1 MPTLLNH
8 ITITGRT
15 ETLPYSTYGGGNY
28 QKRTIS
34 DKEAQAIRVK
44 NQFREA
50 ISSFNNG
57 VDREFVFIEIKSAPG
72 FELDIKKFENVAD
85 SIRITSSRFIE
96 EVAESGVV
104 ELVHKIVV
112 YLHKTEI
119 PKFLRKI
126 EAYRTELTA
135 KGNPKNQDLIVNIE
149 KIKNATLKS
158 FWQESNYEY
167 PQSNTEVWWELWID
181 RIATEEHIDTELISI
196 LNENEIQV
204 GNRLLTFPEHFVLLI
219 KGTVEQLQNS
229 ILYYDGLVEL
239 RKPLE
244 TAEFFTN
251 LETDWQDTFLDD
263 LHNRTSLV
271 DSQVSICLLDSGIT
285 RSHQILNDLIQT
297 RNLETIN
304 PSWSATDGFRN
315 GHGTQMASLILFGD
329 LTDTLQNSNNPQ
341 ILHTLESVKI
351 IHPSQATD
359 PDLYGKVTVEAIA
372 SATVLN
378 PDNKRIVCLAVTSK
392 DVFHGGKPSSW
403 SSAVDKIIFG
413 NHDDNNETTLALISS
428 GNLDYD
434 IRLQY
439 PLGNDDH
446 SIKDPAQAFN
456 AITVG
461 SYTMKDQID
470 LVRFPSAE
478 LLAQP
483 GQMSP
488 CNRTSVNWDSEWAR
502 KPDIVM
508 EGGNDGLH
516 NGGIL
521 DVDSLKLL
529 AIGPSNVSGAKFTA
543 FGDTSASTALA
554 SKFIAELYHSYPEL
568 LPETIRALTI
578 HSAIWSNQMLGNRSI
593 SDLTSAEKL
602 RLIQKVGFGIPSF
615 EKAKHSAENSL
626 TLIMERSLVPY
637 RLEQSRVKSNTF
649 HIVDLPWPKEA
660 LLDLAEEEV
669 KLTIT
674 LSYFIEPN
682 PGNKRYAKSANYRSH
697 GLRFK
702 MMDSNESLRAF
713 KSRVSRVIREE
724 EDGYVSEGNE
734 NWILGRNIRDK
745 GSIHKDIWVGSA
757 ADLAT
762 RGKIAIHPVSG
773 WWKDRKKLNR
783 FSNSVRY
790 SLVVSIESQNEEV
803 QLYNEVLNQ
812 IRVDLDIDIQS

>member
-1 MPTLLNH
+1 MPPLFNH

-15 ETLPYSTYGGGNY
+15 ETLPYSTYGGGSY
-28 QKRTIS
+28 PKRPIS
-34 DKEAQAIRVK
+34 DKEAQAIRIK
-44 NQFREA
+44 NQLQEA
-50 ISSFNNG
+50 VMSFNDG
-57 VDREFVFIEIKSAPG
+57 SDRDFIFIEIHSAPG
-72 FELDIKKFENVAD
+72 YELDIKKFENAAD
-85 SIRITSSRFIE
+85 TIRIASSRFVKEIS
-96 EVAESGVV
+96 ESGIE

-112 YLHKTEI
+112 YLNKTEI

-126 EAYRTELTA
+126 EAYRTELTE

-149 KIKNATLKS
+149 EIKSATLKS
-158 FWQESNYEY
+158 FWQENNHEF
-167 PQSNTEVWWELWID
+167 PQSEDNVWWELWID
-181 RIATEEHIDTELISI
+181 RIFTEDHIDDELTAI
-196 LNENEIQV
+196 LTENEIQI

-219 KGTVEQLQNS
+219 KGTAQQLQNS
-229 ILYYDGLVEL
+229 VLYYDGLVEL

-244 TAEFFTN
+244 TAEFFTT
-251 LETDWQDTFLDD
+251 LETDWQDLFLDD
-263 LHNRTSLV
+263 LQTRTNLI
-271 DSQVSICLLDSGIT
+271 DSQVSVCLLDSGIT
-285 RSHQILNDLIQT
+285 MSHQVLNNLIQA

-315 GHGTQMASLILFGD
+315 GHGTQMASLVLFGD
-329 LTDTLQNSNNPQ
+329 LTDTLQNSNHFQ
-341 ILHTLESVKI
+341 VLHTLESVKI
-351 IHPSQATD
+351 IHPSQAND

-413 NHDDNNETTLALISS
+413 SPDDNNETTLALISS

-439 PLGNDDH
+439 PLGNDEQ

-461 SYTMKDQID
+461 SFTMKDRID
-470 LVRFPSAE
+470 LVTYPSAE

-488 CNRTSVNWDSEWAR
+488 CNRTSVNWDNEWAR

-529 AIGPSNVSGAKFTA
+529 AIGPSNVSGAKLTS

-578 HSAIWSNQMLGNRSI
+578 HSAFWSSQMLGNRSI
-593 SDLTSAEKL
+593 SDLTSSEKL
-602 RLIQKVGFGIPSF
+602 GLIQKVGFGVPSF
-615 EKAKHSAENSL
+615 EKAKYSAENSL
-626 TLIMERSLVPY
+626 TLILERSLVPY
-637 RLEQSRVKSNTF
+637 RLDQSRIKSNTF
-649 HIVDLPWPKEA
+649 HIVDLPWPKES
-660 LLDLAEEEV
+660 LFELAEEEV

-724 EDGYVSEGNE
+724 EAGYVSEGNE
-734 NWILGRNIRDK
+734 NWVLGRNIRDK
-745 GSIHKDIWVGSA
+745 GSIHKDIWIGSA

-762 RGKIAIHPVSG
+762 RDKIAVHPVSG

-783 FSNSVRY
+783 YTNSVRY

-812 IRVDLDIDIQS
+812 ISVDVDIDIQS

>member
-1 MPTLLNH
+1 MPPLFNH

-34 DKEAQAIRVK
+34 DKEAQAIRMK

-50 ISSFNNG
+50 VTSFNNG
-57 VDREFVFIEIKSAPG
+57 IDREFVFIEFLSAPG
-72 FELDIKKFENVAD
+72 YELDIKKFENVTD
-85 SIRITSSRFIE
+85 SIRITSSSFIE
-96 EVAESGVV
+96 RVSESGII
-104 ELVHKIVV
+104 ELIHKIVV
-112 YLHKTEI
+112 YLNRTEI

-126 EAYRTELTA
+126 EAYRTELTI
-135 KGNPKNQDLIVNIE
+135 KGNPKNQDLIVNIDE
-149 KIKNATLKS
+149 IKSATLKS
-158 FWQESNYEY
+158 FWQESNYEF
-167 PQSNTEVWWELWID
+167 PQLTDNVWWELWID
-181 RIATEEHIDTELISI
+181 RIPTENHIDTELASI
-196 LNENEIQV
+196 LAENEIQI

-219 KGTVEQLQNS
+219 KGTAQQLQDS

-251 LETDWQDTFLDD
+251 LETDWQDLFLDD
-263 LHNRTSLV
+263 LQTRTNLI
-271 DSQVSICLLDSGIT
+271 DTQISICLLDSGIT
-285 RSHQILNDLIQT
+285 MSHQVLSNLIQT

-304 PSWSATDGFRN
+304 PSWSVSDSLRN

-329 LTDTLQNSNNPQ
+329 LIESLENNENIQ

-359 PDLYGKVTVEAIA
+359 PDLYGKVTVEAIS

-378 PDNKRIVCLAVTSK
+378 PDNKRIVCLAVTSNE
-392 DVFHGGKPSSW
+392 VFHRGKPSSW
-403 SSAVDKIIFG
+403 SSAVDKAIFG
-413 NHDDNNETTLALISS
+413 SHDDNNETTLALISS

-439 PLGNDDH
+439 PLGNDEL

-461 SYTMKDQID
+461 SFTMKDQID
-470 LVRFPSAE
+470 LVKFPSAE

-488 CNRTSVNWDSEWAR
+488 CNSTSVSWSNEWAR

-529 AIGPSNVSGAKFTA
+529 AIGPSNISGAKLTS

-554 SKFIAELYHSYPEL
+554 SKFIAELYYYYPQL
-568 LPETIRALTI
+568 LPETIRGLTI
-578 HSAIWSNQMLGNRSI
+578 HSANWTDQMLGNRSI
-593 SDLTSAEKL
+593 SDLSSIDKL
-602 RLIQKVGFGIPSF
+602 RLIQKVGFGTPSI
-615 EKAKHSAENSL
+615 EKAKYSAENSL
-626 TLIMERSLVPY
+626 TLILERSLVPY
-637 RLEQSRVKSNTF
+637 KLEQSRVKSNTF

-713 KSRVSRVIREE
+713 KARVSRVIREDE
-724 EDGYVSEGNE
+724 EEYVSEGNE

-783 FSNSVRY
+783 YSNSVRY
-790 SLVVSIESQNEEV
+790 SLVISIESQNEEV
-803 QLYNEVLNQ
+803 MLYNEVLNQ
-812 IRVDLDIDIQS
+812 INVDIDIPS

>member
-1 MPTLLNH
+1 MPPLFNH

-34 DKEAQAIRVK
+34 DKEAQAIRIK
-44 NQFREA
+44 TQFQDA
-50 ISSFNNG
+50 VTAFNNG
-57 VDREFVFIEIKSAPG
+57 VEREFIFIEIHSAPG
-72 FELDIKKFENVAD
+72 YELDIKKFENAAD
-85 SIRITSSRFIE
+85 SIRIASSGFIE
-96 EVAESGVV
+96 QVSENGLT

-112 YLHKTEI
+112 YLNKTEI
-119 PKFLRKI
+119 PKFLKKI
-126 EAYRTELTA
+126 EAYRTEFTA
-135 KGNPKNQDLIVNIE
+135 KGNPKNQDLIVNIDE
-149 KIKNATLKS
+149 IKSATLRS
-158 FWQESNYEY
+158 FWQESNHEF
-167 PQSNTEVWWELWID
+167 PQPEANVWWELWID
-181 RIATEEHIDTELISI
+181 RISTEDHIDAELTSI
-196 LNENEIQV
+196 LTEKEIQI

-219 KGTVEQLQNS
+219 KGTAQQLQDS

-244 TAEFFTN
+244 TAEFFTT
-251 LETDWQDTFLDD
+251 LETDWQDLFLDD
-263 LHNRTSLV
+263 LQTRASLIDTPISV
-271 DSQVSICLLDSGIT
+271 CLLDSGIT
-285 RSHQILNDLIQT
+285 MSHQVLNSLIQT

-304 PSWSATDGFRN
+304 PSWSVTDGFHN

-329 LTDTLQNSNNPQ
+329 LTDGLQSSDQ
-341 ILHTLESVKI
+341 VHILHTLESVKM
-351 IHPSQATD
+351 IHPNQATD
-359 PDLYGKVTVEAIA
+359 PDLYGKVTVEAVA

-378 PDNKRIVCLAVTSK
+378 PDNKRIVCLAVTSE
-392 DVFHGGKPSSW
+392 DTFHGGKPSSW
-403 SSAVDKIIFG
+403 SSAVDKVIFG
-413 NHDDNNETTLALISS
+413 SPDDNNETTLALISS

-470 LVRFPSAE
+470 LVTFPSAE

-529 AIGPSNVSGAKFTA
+529 AIGPSNVVGAKLTA

-568 LPETIRALTI
+568 LPETIRALTV
-578 HSAIWSNQMLGNRSI
+578 HSAFWSNQMLGNRSI
-593 SDLTSAEKL
+593 SDLTSLEKL
-602 RLIQKVGFGIPSF
+602 GLIQKVGYGIPSF
-615 EKAKHSAENSL
+615 EKAKYSAENSL

-637 RLEQSRVKSNTF
+637 RLDQSRVKSNSF

-660 LLDLAEEEV
+660 LLELAEEEV

-724 EDGYVSEGNE
+724 EAGYVSEGNE

-783 FSNSVRY
+783 YTNSVRY
-790 SLVVSIESQNEEV
+790 SLVVSIESQSEEV
-803 QLYNEVLNQ
+803 MLYNEVLNQ
-812 IRVDLDIDIQS
+812 IRVDIDIPS